1 MRSFRKALILL
12 LSGFA
17 AGCDKPHDAGVVN
30 EQPEKNTVK
39 QQNVT
44 VTVFAAASLTESL
57 TMLGNKFQEK
67 HPGIRILFNF
77 DSSGTLKR
85 QIEEGVVSDIF
96 ISAAPKQMN
105 ELENGGRVLSG
116 SRIDLLENKVTLAV
130 PENNQYQFNS
140 FGDLA
145 EKLHDC
151 RVPFAVGNADVPVG
165 QYSQKIFSYL
175 GLKQDE
181 LEKMGCLSYGSN
193 VKEVTTQISEGMV
206 MAGIVY
212 ATDAVSAKLT
222 VVDTATEQMCGR
234 VIYPAAL
241 LKNTGVQTQAQD
253 FLNYLSSEDAKK
265 VFEQIGFTL
274 LKK

>member
-85 QIEEGVVSDIF
+85 QIEEGAVSDIF
-96 ISAAPKQMN
+96 ISM
-105 ELENGGRVLSG
+105 LE
-116 SRIDLLENKVTLAV
+116 EYK
-130 PENNQYQFNS
+130 P
-140 FGDLA
+140 
-145 EKLHDC
+145 
-151 RVPFAVGNADVPVG
+151 VPF
-165 QYSQKIFSYL
+165 SKK
-175 GLKQDE
+175 LKTFI
-181 LEKMGCLSYGSN
+181 SN
-193 VKEVTTQISEGMV
+193 IRSIK
-206 MAGIVY
+206 
-212 ATDAVSAKLT
+212 
-222 VVDTATEQMCGR
+222 
-234 VIYPAAL
+234 
-241 LKNTGVQTQAQD
+241 QT
-253 FLNYLSSEDAKK
+253 
-265 VFEQIGFTL
+265 
-274 LKK
+274 